1 MQALESYTTG
11 DVTGNGIYRSTD
23 SGANWSLVFGSS
35 AYPTT
40 TPNGANFLV
49 EGYFYINDLAI
60 WDHDNNPATQKH
72 IYAALGESFHS
83 KMKQTFKD
91 LTIYGL
97 YRSTDGGSNWNLVP
111 INHPDNAAVRE
122 HFNDIDV
129 QEVSNRLWLSTLVL
143 VMVKLVKFIT

>member
-1 MQALESYTTG
+1 MDLWQNTDITNSSQQWTPIAGVPGNLAVSVIVQDPTNTNIMFAGTGESYTTG

-35 AYPTT
+35 SYPTT

-60 WDHDNNPATQKH
+60 WDHDNNPATQEH

-97 YRSTDGGSNWNLVP
+97 YRSTDGGTN
-111 INHPDNAAVRE
+111 
-122 HFNDIDV
+122 
-129 QEVSNRLWLSTLVL
+129 
-143 VMVKLVKFIT
+143 